1 MICVI
6 DYGMGNLKSVSNAL
20 EYLNIP
26 YMISNEKSHIES
38 AKAILIPGVG
48 AYYDAMKNLR
58 DRGLDKII
66 CNRVKS
72 GTPILGICL
81 GMQVLFEY
89 GEEVENTKGL
99 GLLPGI
105 VKYMDIDLKVPHIG
119 WNKISPN
126 MVNPLINTED
136 YVYFVHSFYADT
148 NRDIVA
154 AYCDYGIDI
163 PAIVIKGN
171 VYGMQFHPEKSGDF
185 GLELLKRFWEEVK

>member
-154 AYCDYGIDI
+154 SYCDYGVDI